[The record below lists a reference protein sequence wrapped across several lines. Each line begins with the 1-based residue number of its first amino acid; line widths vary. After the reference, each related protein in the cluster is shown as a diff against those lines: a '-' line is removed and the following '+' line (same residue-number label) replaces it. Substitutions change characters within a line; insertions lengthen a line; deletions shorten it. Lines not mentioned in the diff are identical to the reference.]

1 MSEKEAGQVLTS
13 ENAAEFYAERLGLAD
28 RANETVAVEETPAEP
43 VQEAQQSEPEEQEE
57 AKTTEEKKPNPKLER
72 RFSEITKQREEAR
85 AEARR
90 EREAREALEAR
101 IKALEQPKPTVVEED
116 QEPQPSQFQ
125 DAFEYAKALAEY
137 TADKRIAEMKKQEA
151 EERAAQER
159 QKVIE
164 SWRVRCRQPRRIC
177 LILMRSWHPAM
188 LS

>member
-85 AEARR
+85 AEA
-90 EREAREALEAR
+90 L
-101 IKALEQPKPTVVEED
+101 VE
-116 QEPQPSQFQ
+116 
-125 DAFEYAKALAEY
+125 
-137 TADKRIAEMKKQEA
+137 
-151 EERAAQER
+151 
-159 QKVIE
+159 V
-164 SWRVRCRQPRRIC
+164 
-177 LILMRSWHPAM
+177 
-188 LS
+188 